1 MFVLFCFLTAAV
13 IAAGIVL
20 VIIFHDRKPIE
31 TVEYYPPENITPL
44 QFSSY
49 LYGEARLKDVPVIIL
64 QWANEGFVKLKKQD
78 ERNFFV
84 KKIKDL
90 PYERSYGERQYFNTL
105 FSEGDIFSSA
115 FMKSQLGQKRDNELN
130 SAARTFIKESKPDI
144 QLARGV
150 KVSKIIFIISL
161 IIAVLL
167 PCIYTM
173 VYLEKADGAYTFA
186 MILIPFVIVEGV
198 CILAWALVS
207 TDAERNKSK
216 LIILL
221 VTTVIF
227 RCGIL
232 IPMTIACFNGSTG
245 GGVLCTIAVA
255 WYFSGTYFLKNLF
268 KKRTEE
274 GRKFY
279 GRVLGFKRFVET
291 AETSRIELLVKD
303 NPNYYNEILPYCWV
317 AAGSQGLAK
326 SFAFLESAA
335 PEHSDGYD
343 LRDIITSLYYSS
355 FYIDE

>member
-1 MFVLFCFLTAAV
+1 MFGFFCTLTSAV
-13 IAAGIVL
+13 IVAGVIL
-20 VIIFHDRKPIE
+20 IIIFHAGKPLE

-44 QFSSY
+44 QFSAY

-64 QWANEGFVKLKKQD
+64 QWANEGFVRLKKQD

-84 KKIKDL
+84 KKVKDL

-130 SAARTFIKESKPDI
+130 SAARTFIKESKPNI
-144 QLARGV
+144 PLVRGV
-150 KVSKIIFIISL
+150 KAGKACFIISTF
-161 IIAVLL
+161 IAVLL
-167 PCIYTM
+167 PCVYTM
-173 VYLEKADGAYTFA
+173 VYLEKADGAYSFV
-186 MILIPFVIVEGV
+186 MLFIPFMIMEVV
-198 CILAWALVS
+198 CIIAWAIVS
-207 TDAERNKSK
+207 VDDQRNKTK
-216 LIILL
+216 LTLTF

-227 RCGIL
+227 RCAIL

-255 WYFSGTYFLKNLF
+255 WHLLGIYFLKSFF

-274 GRKFY
+274 GQIFY
-279 GRVLGFKRFVET
+279 GRVLGFKRFIKT
-291 AETSRIELLVKD
+291 AETSRMELLVKD

-335 PEHSDGYD
+335 PEYSDGYD
-343 LRDIITSLYYSS
+343 LRDILDSLYYSS
-355 FYIDE
+355 YIDE